1 MEIRTLADFLPASS
15 KPPFLALP
23 LKQDFLATLLA
34 ITEALQQN
42 THAGIWGTAG
52 HSLPGRVTILFPHE
66 RPRRYVK
73 ERLRCMASAHAKP
86 LPLPAMF
93 TVREAM
99 ARSLAEWQAQ
109 KGKPLLPEVPHL
121 ESVALAREAVL
132 SVQKAAGGGLFKAS
146 SLAWE
151 VFFGW
156 GEKLVAFLEE
166 CDRQQVR
173 IPLTMPWD
181 FAPDNPYEEHAGLIG
196 SALPGGPAGKEL
208 AATLCQHLG
217 AIQRQY
223 HTLLAT
229 RGYTSPGLMALACAE
244 YAQSAQ
250 ALPPF
255 LGHSRLVL
263 AGFVAPTATESAFF
277 HRLWEEGAHVL
288 MHTDVFLPQPSF
300 TSVQPDPHT
309 AWVKG
314 WQAEVYSLADDAD
327 AESGQPFGA
336 LFQPDIAKIRFFAGY
351 DAHSELACLQAD
363 AAPLL
368 VQHTAAL
375 EENTGQTGGIS
386 PHYDAQMAFILPDP
400 ALLTPL
406 LHYLPVEEVNIS
418 MGYPLARSRMAR
430 LIEILL
436 SSMLSCKNGLYG
448 HRHLSHFLHHP
459 FIYTLSLFPLDTEQ
473 AQAGEKPLT
482 LGDFL
487 LPAEKLLQ
495 EGAPKKDLRGLV
507 DALRATAI
515 EAESTEKAQEWQS
528 AADFL
533 AHVLGLCFSDWENVQ
548 TLAQMA
554 QVLRNLAVLL
564 HRHAPFAQNRPSL
577 DSEVLYY
584 VWQTLVPA
592 LEAPS
597 LMEEVL
603 PRASLAA
610 LVRRLL
616 EAGRVPFEAEPLTG
630 VQVLGPLEARLLRFK
645 HVFFLEMEDT
655 VWPASPAPDP
665 LVPEA
670 LRLFLHLPPASLRE
684 NLMAHTFYG
693 ILAPCE
699 SAFLYWQEGVES
711 KGLLDSKK
719 TPSRFVEALVWEWEK
734 NTGRRLRKG
743 QEPLRQA
750 TMSFK
755 LPENKE
761 QEPLPRTANAH
772 AALLRLVEKGLSA
785 TALASYTGCP
795 ARFFYERL
803 AHIQTPDTIEEEND
817 PRGVGDAAHTALAAS
832 FTPLLGKK
840 LMPGVCKAESVQQ
853 AFMQAVHA
861 QGLLEH
867 VPAISRFMLEENAAL
882 RFANFTESL
891 DALAQN
897 AQVTPIAVEESLRA
911 NLPFFPSPFNLQ
923 GKVDRVDERCLG
935 AYADQAS
942 GASFGASS
950 GAGSGLV
957 ILDYKT
963 GSLPAPARNF
973 WPSSPACEGMGQE
986 LAEFW
991 ARVLPFASDPVPAFE
1006 VADMARM
1013 RLVPASCLQLPFYLY
1028 LYSLAKKPL
1037 SHAAILDAAFVELQ
1051 EAGEEV
1057 FFLGQEM
1064 ENEAR
1069 IFRLETCVPALI
1081 RFLCSC
1087 LFYAPHF
1094 PFHPGDACQYCAYA
1108 TFCK

>member
-1 MEIRTLADFLPASS
+1 MEVSTVADFLPAGS

-23 LKQDFLATLLA
+23 LKQDFLGILL
-34 ITEALQQN
+34 EMVQALQQTGN
-42 THAGIWGTAG
+42 GGV
-52 HSLPGRVTILFPHE
+52 LPNKQGFAERVTILFPHE

-73 ERLRCMASAHAKP
+73 ERLRRMASAYAKP

-109 KGKPLLPEVPHL
+109 EGKAMLPEVPHL

-166 CDRQQVR
+166 CDRQHVR

-181 FAPDNPYEEHAGLIG
+181 FAPDTPYAEEHAGLIV
-196 SALPGGPAGKEL
+196 SAMPDSPAEKEL

-223 HTLLAT
+223 HILLAQH
-229 RGYTSPGLMALACAE
+229 GYTSPGLMAHACAE
-244 YAQSAQ
+244 YAQNTQ
-250 ALPPF
+250 TLPPF
-255 LGHSRLVL
+255 LGHSRLIL
-263 AGFVAPTATESAFF
+263 AGFVAPTATESGFF
-277 HRLWEEGAHVL
+277 HRLWVEGAHVL
-288 MHTDVFLPQPSF
+288 MHTDAFLPQHSF
-300 TSVQPDPHT
+300 TCAQADPHV
-309 AWVKG
+309 AWAKA
-314 WQAEVYSLADDAD
+314 WQADVHSLASETAGE
-327 AESGQPFGA
+327 AGQPFGA
-336 LFQPDIAKIRFFAGY
+336 NFQPDIGKINFFSGY
-351 DAHSELACLQAD
+351 DAHSELACMQAD

-368 VQHTAAL
+368 AQQNATLPEGVSHTGDTFPHFDAL
-375 EENTGQTGGIS
+375 
-386 PHYDAQMAFILPDP
+386 MAFILPDP

-448 HRHLSHFLHHP
+448 HRYLSHFLHHP
-459 FIYTLSLFPLDTEQ
+459 FIYTLSILPLDTAQALPEQ
-473 AQAGEKPLT
+473 PEAGEKPLI

-495 EGAPKKDLRGLV
+495 EGAPKKELAILV
-507 DALRATAI
+507 DALRAAAL
-515 EAESTEKAQEWQS
+515 EAENAEKAQAWQS

-533 AHVLGLCFSDWENVQ
+533 ATVLDICFKDWEAVQ

-554 QVLRNLAVLL
+554 QALRNLAVLL
-564 HRHAPFAQNRPSL
+564 HRHASFAQNRPSL

-584 VWQTLVPA
+584 IWQTLVPA

-597 LMEEVL
+597 LMEAVL
-603 PRASLAA
+603 SRTSLAA

-645 HVFFLEMEDT
+645 HVFFLDMEDT

-665 LVPEA
+665 LVPET
-670 LRLFLHLPPASLRE
+670 LRLFLGLPPALLRE

-699 SAFLYWQEGVES
+699 SAFIYWQEGVES
-711 KGLLDSKK
+711 TGLLDSKK
-719 TPSRFVEALVWEWEK
+719 IPSRFVEALLWEWEK
-734 NTGRRLRKG
+734 HTGRRLSKG
-743 QEPLRQA
+743 QVPLRQA
-750 TMSFK
+750 SMSFK
-755 LPENKE
+755 LPAGYE
-761 QEPLPRTANAH
+761 QEPLPRTANAY

-785 TALASYTGCP
+785 TALASYVGCP

-803 AHIQTPDTIEEEND
+803 AHIQAPESIVEEND
-817 PRGVGDAAHTALAAS
+817 PRGVGDAVHTALATS
-832 FTPLLGKK
+832 FSQLLGKK
-840 LMPGVCKAESVQQ
+840 LMPGMFKAENVQQ
-853 AFMQAVHA
+853 AFMLAVHE

-867 VPAISRFMLEENAAL
+867 LPAISRFMLEENAAL
-882 RFANFTESL
+882 RFTNFVQSL
-891 DALAQN
+891 DALAN
-897 AQVTPIAVEESLRA
+897 DVQVTPLAVEESLRA
-911 NLPFFPSPFNLQ
+911 GLAFFPNPFNLQ
-923 GKVDRVDERCLG
+923 GKVDRVDERCMG
-935 AYADQAS
+935 AN
-942 GASFGASS
+942 
-950 GAGSGLV
+950 AGTGLV

-963 GSLPAPARNF
+963 GSLPANARDF
-973 WPSSPACEGMGQE
+973 WPSSPACEGVNPE
-986 LAEFW
+986 LAKFW
-991 ARVLPFASDPVPAFE
+991 ARVLPFATDPVPAFE
-1006 VADMARM
+1006 EADMAHM
-1013 RLVPASCLQLPFYLY
+1013 RLVPASCLQLPFYVY
-1028 LYSLAKKPL
+1028 LYSLAKQPS
-1037 SHAAILDAAFVELQ
+1037 SHTAILDAAFVELQ
-1051 EAGEEV
+1051 DTGAEV
-1057 FFLGQEM
+1057 FFMGQEV
-1064 ENEAR
+1064 ESEAR

-1087 LFYAPHF
+1087 LFFAPHF
-1094 PFHPGDACQYCAYA
+1094 PFHVGDACKYCPFAA
-1108 TFCK
+1108 FCSA